1 MSTGSGEET
10 AANTREDGLTS
21 EGQDSGGGGEGDSGG
36 GSVRPMDS
44 DGASGGTNVETGA
57 GLADKNSESSSET
70 QRSTESVDDNVR
82 FPRRQRSSRR
92 LYRRSG
98 ADESSGE
105 EHTNQAARGSSSES
119 EFPHQWEEFLLS
131 SSSSESSRSS
141 HSYDNDLRTRTVE
154 EDEPTP
160 KVLLKP
166 KPTHK
171 WFAVKEIVNRAENI
185 GSRHALVKYSEPII
199 SALGTQRVKFFH
211 DLYVKSDDPP
221 LYLLSRWS
229 SVAFKIQTSRST
241 CGVPVQESGQI
252 VGNREIGAELKM
264 RLDKVVNGEWLLSQ
278 TALALTILSEAKVHY
293 LHYHYVLFVCYRCS
307 ETGCGGR
314 WQGPERFQHR
324 YYGSLHAVQRLEL
337 MYKLDEHYGCVNSLH
352 FNRSG
357 ELLVSASDDKR
368 VVLWDWAADRSILSY
383 DSGHSGNVF
392 QAKFLPLSGDRHIV
406 TCARDGQVRLSVLS
420 GVGVCKGTRLLAQHR
435 RTTHKL
441 ATHHDTPHVFLSAGE
456 DALVLSHD
464 VRTNKASKLLFVKE
478 GANKMGLY
486 SIHSNPVC
494 SNEFIVTGED
504 QYIRLYDKRNI
515 SDGRPLSKFCPTH
528 LLKPDVFL
536 HVTCAVFNY
545 NGTEVIGSYNDD
557 DIYLFDT
564 RLPSEADYVHKY
576 EGHRNSMTVK
586 GVNFFGPRSEFI
598 VSGSDCGNIF
608 FWDKN
613 TESIVQWMRGDE
625 EGVSQKVSAT
635 NSEAPYMPPAV
646 IPIPVREALWC

>member
-36 GSVRPMDS
+36 GSIRPMDS
-44 DGASGGTNVETGA
+44 DGASGGTNAETGA

-171 WFAVKEIVNRAENI
+171 WFAVKEIVNR
-185 GSRHALVKYSEPII
+185 
-199 SALGTQRVKFFH
+199 
-211 DLYVKSDDPP
+211 
-221 LYLLSRWS
+221 
-229 SVAFKIQTSRST
+229 
-241 CGVPVQESGQI
+241 
-252 VGNREIGAELKM
+252 
-264 RLDKVVNGEWLLSQ
+264 
-278 TALALTILSEAKVHY
+278 
-293 LHYHYVLFVCYRCS
+293 

-625 EGVSQKVSAT
+625 EGVVNCLEPHPQVPIIAT
-635 NSEAPYMPPAV
+635 SGLDSDIKIWVPSCEQEPAMKGLKSTVINNQCDRDNSSGRRSDAFDNRQMRWLWRQIQRFEQRRNTANTSTTPREDGELPQSS
-646 IPIPVREALWC
+646 PVRGSMGTSSSSDEDAETGRPQCSPS